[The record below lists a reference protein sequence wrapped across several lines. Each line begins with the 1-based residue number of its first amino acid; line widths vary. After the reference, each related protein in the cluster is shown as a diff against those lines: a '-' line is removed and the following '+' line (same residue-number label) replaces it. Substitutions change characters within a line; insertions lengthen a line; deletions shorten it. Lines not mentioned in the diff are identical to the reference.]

1 MIAAF
6 FAVKSRIDKKISEI
20 SKFFL
25 DVFYICRICSNSIE
39 FGVRDMPKSKKA
51 ASRRKEKTSV
61 ELTEAEWE
69 IMKIVW
75 EKEPCAAGTVQ
86 ETLAG
91 SRSRAYSTVKTT
103 MDRMVEKGFL
113 EIERIRNLQLFKSRV
128 SEVDARRGEFRRMLK
143 RAFDGAL
150 TPMMQFLIEHEGLS
164 KEEAARLRVLVRK
177 LNKEGGRKEKARNEP
192 SNHYFG
198 GDS

>member
-1 MIAAF
+1 
-6 FAVKSRIDKKISEI
+6 
-20 SKFFL
+20 
-25 DVFYICRICSNSIE
+25 
-39 FGVRDMPKSKKA
+39 MPKSQRTKK
-51 ASRRKEKTSV
+51 SREEKPTV

-69 IMKIVW
+69 IMKVVW

-91 SRSRAYSTVKTT
+91 SRDRAYSTVKTT

-113 EIERIRNLQLFKSRV
+113 EIERIRNLQLFRSCISK
-128 SEVDARRGEFRRMLK
+128 VDARRGEFRKMLK

-164 KEEAARLRVLVRK
+164 KDEASQLRK
-177 LNKEGGRKEKARNEP
+177 LVEKQNTEGGRKRKGEK
-192 SNHYFG
+192 
-198 GDS
+198 